1 MVQVVVQLEIVE
13 QRILIWI
20 VSAAAAYLFYRWL
33 FGARDRV
40 QSVSR
45 YETEIEE
52 ILTSDKYK
60 VKGRFED

>member
-1 MVQVVVQLEIVE
+1 MELFDQKIA
-13 QRILIWI
+13 IWI
-20 VSAAAAYLFYRWL
+20 ISAVAAYLFYKWM
-33 FGARDRV
+33 FGRAV
-40 QSVSR
+40 KGQPLNR